1 MSEAFV
7 DANVTLTIDGHTVT
21 VPAASTVLDAA
32 RKLGIEIPTFC
43 FMENHKPFASCFMC
57 VVKIEGG
64 RGNLV
69 PSCST
74 PVSEGMVVR
83 TQSEEISTAR
93 KTALELM
100 FSDHLGDCFGPCH
113 EKCPTGVDIPGFI
126 AALKDG
132 DPALALSI
140 IKDSLSLPGC
150 LGRVCP
156 APCEQDCRRNK
167 VDEAIS
173 IMRLKRAAADADLA
187 LDAPY
192 VPAAK
197 LPPSGKKVAIV
208 GAGPG
213 GINAAYF
220 LSLLGHEVDVY
231 DAHPAPGG
239 MLRYGIPSFR
249 LPHAVIDAEV
259 AVVEKTGVRFHYG
272 RTLGRDFTLA
282 QLQQSH
288 QAVFLAMGA
297 QDSSAMQVQGED
309 LPGVVSA
316 VDFLGAVARGDKVNP
331 GARVM
336 VVGGGNSAVD
346 AARTAVRLGASVE
359 MYYRRT
365 RAEMPAWEHEI
376 ADAEHDG
383 VKLTLLVAPVR
394 VEPAAS
400 GKLSVVCLRMELGE
414 PDAGGRRRPVP
425 VEGSEFSVEVD
436 TVIAAIGQK
445 VSGLGIEDTG
455 LARTRWGTLVVNE
468 VTLATS
474 VPGVFAGGDVVL
486 GPDIAV
492 RAAGMGKMAAVS
504 IHQYLTGQ
512 EVRGY
517 RKLFSVNIGT
527 LGDIPAVLYEKYE
540 RQARVPWVHEKPE
553 IAVKSFREVA
563 PGLTPAE
570 VLCESSRCLECGCRG
585 ADLCKLRAAADV
597 YGPDSH
603 HYSLGAVRERFTDA
617 SHPALRFE
625 SEKCITCGNCVRI
638 CEDEKKCYALAFENR
653 GFSTV
658 VRPPLLKKLAQTAC
672 DGCLKCVVACPTG
685 ALTASDAVVAT
696 EIIRQLP

>member
-1 MSEAFV
+1 M
-7 DANVTLTIDGHTVT
+7 DATVTLTIDGRTVS
-21 VPAASTVLDAA
+21 VPAGATVLDAA

-57 VVKIEGG
+57 VVRVEGG
-64 RGNLV
+64 RSNLV

-74 PVSEGMVVR
+74 PVAEGMVV
-83 TQSEEISTAR
+83 TASSEELSLAR
-93 KTALELM
+93 RTALELM

-126 AALKDG
+126 QALRQDE
-132 DPALALSI
+132 PARALAI

-156 APCEQDCRRNK
+156 APCEEDCRRNK
-167 VDEAIS
+167 VDEAVS

-187 LDAPY
+187 LDDPC
-192 VPAAK
+192 VPAPR
-197 LPPSGKKVAIV
+197 LPQSGKQVAVV
-208 GAGPG
+208 GAGPAG
-213 GINAAYF
+213 VNAAFF
-220 LSLLGHEVDVY
+220 LSLLGHGVDVY

-239 MLRYGIPSFR
+239 MLRYGIPSYR

-259 AVVEKTGVRFHYG
+259 AVVEKTGARFHYG
-272 RTLGRDFTLA
+272 KTMGKDFSLA
-282 QLQQSH
+282 DLQASH
-288 QAVFLAMGA
+288 DAVFLALGA
-297 QDSSAMQVQGED
+297 QDSSSMQVEGEE
-309 LPGVVSA
+309 LPGVVPA
-316 VDFLGAVARGDKVNP
+316 VDFLGAVARGEPVTV
-331 GARVM
+331 GSRVM

-346 AARTAVRLGASVE
+346 AARTAVRLGADVE
-359 MYYRRT
+359 MFYRRT

-383 VKLTLLVAPVR
+383 VKLRLLVAPVR
-394 VEPAAS
+394 VEPAA
-400 GKLSVVCLRMELGE
+400 GGRVRVTCLRMELGE

-425 VEGSEFSVEVD
+425 VSGSEFPVEVD

-445 VSGLGIEDTG
+445 VSGLGLDDTP

-468 VTLATS
+468 RTLATS

-504 IHQYLTGQ
+504 IHQYLSGQPVTGHK
-512 EVRGY
+512 
-517 RKLFSVNIGT
+517 KLFSVNIGA
-527 LGDIPAVLYEKYE
+527 LADIPAQLYEKYE
-540 RQARVPWVHEKPE
+540 RQARVPVAHLKPE
-553 IAVKSFREVA
+553 TAVKSFREVA
-563 PGLTPAE
+563 HGMSLSE
-570 VLCESSRCLECGCRG
+570 IHSESSRCLECGCRG
-585 ADLCKLRAAADV
+585 ADTCRLRAAADV
-597 YGPDSH
+597 YGPESH
-603 HYSLGAVRERFTDA
+603 HFSLGAVRERFVDD

-625 SEKCITCGNCVRI
+625 SEKCVTCGNCVRV

-653 GFSTV
+653 GFTTV
-658 VRPPLLKKLAQTAC
+658 IRPPMKKKLAQTAC
-672 DGCLKCVVACPTG
+672 DGCLKCVKACPTG
-685 ALTASDAVVAT
+685 ALVAASTPAST

>member
-1 MSEAFV
+1 V
-7 DANVTLTIDGHTVT
+7 DSTVTLTIDGQEVT
-21 VPAASTVLDAA
+21 VPASSTVLDAA
-32 RKLGIEIPTFC
+32 RRLGIDIPTFC
-43 FMENHKPFASCFMC
+43 FMEKHKPFASCFMC
-57 VVKIEGG
+57 VVKIESG

-74 PVSEGMVVR
+74 PVAQAMVVN
-83 TQSEEISTAR
+83 TQSEEIRTAR

-126 AALKDG
+126 AALKNDEPG
-132 DPALALSI
+132 RALAI
-140 IKDSLSLPGC
+140 IKDSLSMPGC

-156 APCEQDCRRNK
+156 APCEEDCRRNK

-173 IMRLKRAAADADLA
+173 IMRLKRAAADADLVHES
-187 LDAPY
+187 PY

-197 LPPSGKKVAIV
+197 LPPSGQKVAVV

-213 GINAAYF
+213 GVNAAFF

-239 MLRYGIPSFR
+239 MLRYGIPSYR

-259 AVVEKTGVRFHYG
+259 AVVEKTGVRFHYNQ
-272 RTLGRDFTLA
+272 TLGRDFTLA
-282 QLQQSH
+282 DLQKSH
-288 QAVFLAMGA
+288 QAVFLALGA
-297 QDSSAMQVQGED
+297 QDSSAMQVQGEE

-316 VDFLGAVARGDKVNP
+316 VDFLGAVARGEKVTI

-346 AARTAVRLGASVE
+346 AARTAVRLGAFVE
-359 MYYRRT
+359 MFYRRT

-383 VKLTLLVAPVR
+383 VKLRLLVAPVR
-394 VEPAAS
+394 VEPS
-400 GKLSVVCLRMELGE
+400 GNGKLRVTCLRMELGE

-425 VEGSEFSVEVD
+425 VPGSEFPVEVD

-445 VSGLGIEDTG
+445 VSGTGIDDTP
-455 LARTRWGTLVVNE
+455 LVRTRWGTLVVNE
-468 VTLATS
+468 KTLSTS

-512 EVRGY
+512 PVTGY
-517 RKLFSVNIGT
+517 HKLFSVNIGT
-527 LGDIPAVLYEKYE
+527 LADIPALLYEKYE
-540 RQARVPWVHEKPE
+540 RQARVPVAHVKPE
-553 IAVKSFREVA
+553 TAVKSFREVA
-563 PGLTPAE
+563 QGMSLAE
-570 VLCESSRCLECGCRG
+570 IHTESSRCLECGCRG
-585 ADLCKLRAAADV
+585 ADACKLRAAADV
-597 YGPDSH
+597 YAPDSH
-603 HYSLGAVRERFTDA
+603 HFAIGAIRERFTDL
-617 SHPALRFE
+617 SHPAIRFE

-653 GFSTV
+653 GFHTV
-658 VRPPLLKKLAQTAC
+658 IRPPLKKTLAQTAC
-672 DGCLKCVVACPTG
+672 DGCLKCVEACPTG
-685 ALTASDAVVAT
+685 ALTAQNAPVAT
-696 EIIRQLP
+696 EIIRHLP